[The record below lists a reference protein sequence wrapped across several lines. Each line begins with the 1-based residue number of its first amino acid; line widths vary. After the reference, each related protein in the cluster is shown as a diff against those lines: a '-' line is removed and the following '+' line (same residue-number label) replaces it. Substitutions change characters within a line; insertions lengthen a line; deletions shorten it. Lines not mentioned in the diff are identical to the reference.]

1 MTLFKPFGKVG
12 KPFIP
17 LFLLSLLSAG
27 CSNCPRWD
35 FQETITCSPYFN
47 SGRIF
52 LPPTNPLREV
62 ELEISRGGNGT
73 EMYLNALAF
82 TFNYE
87 TSNLLMTTVE
97 VEIEDE
103 LFIFEADLFVGGQR
117 IKLPADMTEKIAL
130 ALINHQT
137 VTIRSGR
144 FTNCL
149 SSDGF
154 AKALAK
160 LEKIPVGYS
169 SIP

>member
-1 MTLFKPFGKVG
+1 
-12 KPFIP
+12 
-17 LFLLSLLSAG
+17 
-27 CSNCPRWD
+27 
-35 FQETITCSPYFN
+35 
-47 SGRIF
+47 
-52 LPPTNPLREV
+52 
-62 ELEISRGGNGT
+62 
-73 EMYLNALAF
+73 MYLNALAF

-117 IKLPADMTEKIAL
+117 VKLPADMTEKISL

-144 FTNCL
+144 FTNCI
-149 SSDGF
+149 SAEGF

-160 LEKIPVGYS
+160 LEKIPIGYS